1 MKDEKLKAII
11 EAMQGITY
19 LEWKKL
25 RHVIEQRISLVFNVL
40 CKELFLEPYSIKHAD
55 KITKK
60 WDKLP

>member
-25 RHVIEQRISLVFNVL
+25 RHVIERKFDSEASMQRNKIKMASPEVIIDSY
-40 CKELFLEPYSIKHAD
+40 KHLF
-55 KITKK
+55 
-60 WDKLP
+60 